1 MLTPQNTTKEIQ
13 AAIDAGGVVEF
24 APGLYENAHYRISKP
39 VHLIGNGAV
48 LLGGSKI
55 KWQRVKNLFLSG
67 AEPEYLLCCDA
78 PKGLPL
84 RSLVVNGE
92 LRSRCRF
99 PERGYLQ
106 HESIFTPQYRGVTGG
121 GWERKPTTEEMTTMR
136 VPEGSLEGLSLH
148 SAEVTIMHS
157 WDDSMVRINHIDN
170 NIVTFDQETSF
181 PVGGF
186 GVKNFC
192 LWNIPEA
199 LKEIGTFYHD
209 TAEGKLYYYPL
220 DGECEDTV
228 AYLPEHYSILYAE
241 EKVTDVKMEGFT
253 MMCTESEHV
262 LAGYGA
268 RRLSGAITL
277 TQGSNIL
284 LKDLTI
290 TAVGAHGICTQEEI
304 ADMKIE
310 RCHVYGVGAGGIRVA
325 NSKSVSG
332 RADEYGEY
340 PKSEV
345 TDCHVHHIGQYFPS
359 AIAIATVNCDVR
371 HNEVHDTSYS
381 GIDCRGDHIIIE
393 KNLVYNTMNVM
404 NDGAAIYTF
413 GSQGGGVL
421 RNNLVYGVQPRD
433 GHRLRIAYY
442 LDELS
447 RGWKVE
453 HNVALE
459 CYFTSHNHMCGDNTY
474 VENIFV
480 NSQGDMLY
488 DMMKTTF
495 PCNYIGN
502 VFSAGGTI
510 TVRMAEDGLAQ
521 FEKNCFHSV
530 DGRMIHRLIRDG
542 KIAGEDT
549 LKMSESNQKI
559 DAVAFDF
566 SERVFNAGDL
576 SIDLRDIGPRN

>member
-13 AAIDAGGVVEF
+13 AAIDAGGIVEF
-24 APGLYENAHYRISKP
+24 APGIYESAHYRITKP
-39 VHLIGNGAV
+39 VHLIGKDAIFV
-48 LLGGSKI
+48 GGKRI
-55 KWQRVKNLFLSG
+55 KWEFAGDGK
-67 AEPEYLLCCDA
+67 LLCCDA
-78 PKGLPL
+78 PNNLPL

-92 LRSRCRF
+92 LRTRCRF
-99 PERGYLQ
+99 PESGYLQ
-106 HESIFTPQYRGVTGG
+106 HESVFTPQYRGVTGG
-121 GWERKPTTEEMTTMR
+121 GWERKPTREEMTTMK
-136 VPEGSLEGLSLH
+136 VPEGLLDGLSLD
-148 SAEVTIMHS
+148 SAEVTVMHS
-157 WDDSMVRINHIDN
+157 WNDSMVRIDKIEN
-170 NIVTFDQETSF
+170 NIVTFDQETEF

-199 LKEIGTFYHD
+199 LTNAGTFYHD
-209 TAEGKLYYYPL
+209 VIAGKLYYYPL
-220 DGECEDTV
+220 EGENTETT
-228 AYLPEHYSILYAE
+228 AYLPEYYSILYAD
-241 EKVTDVKMEGFT
+241 EKVTDVKIEGFT
-253 MMCTESEHV
+253 LMCTESEHV

-284 LKDLTI
+284 LQNLNV

-304 ADMKIE
+304 SDMKIQN
-310 RCHVYGVGAGGIRVA
+310 CYVYGVGAGGIRVA
-325 NSKSVSG
+325 NSKSISG

-345 TDCHVHHIGQYFPS
+345 SDCHVHDVGIYFPS

-371 HNEVHDTSYS
+371 HNKVHDTSYS
-381 GIDCRGDHIIIE
+381 GIDCRGDRIIIE

-413 GSQGGGVL
+413 GSQGGGIM

-442 LDELS
+442 LDELT

-453 HNVALE
+453 RNVALE

-488 DMMKTTF
+488 DMMKTTL

-521 FEKNCFHSV
+521 FEDNRIHSE

-542 KIAGEDT
+542 KIAGENIFQ
-549 LKMSESNQKI
+549 MNESNQKI
-559 DAVAFDF
+559 DAVQFDF
-566 SERVFNAGDL
+566 SERVFKAGDL
-576 SIDLRDIGPRN
+576 IIDLRDVGPRN